1 MVEVFQNTPDL
12 ISLGLRS
19 SKSAIFHL
27 DLDENILSWS
37 SYAADMLGL
46 NESQL
51 KVSFEDFLSL
61 VHPDDRRIID
71 ATLSRH
77 GKGENLFAINLRL
90 KHKTQSYNLVR
101 AKGEIAVDAKT
112 GRKYVTGQIIDI
124 NDQVHDHRNLVLL
137 QEMTGIG
144 FWRYDIVNDT
154 LFWSEKVFEI
164 YGLDPTSGFPSFE
177 EALSYYHPEDRQ
189 IVENA
194 IMEVQKTRAPR
205 EFEARLIRHDKKEI
219 IARSEAFCECGED
232 DTPITIWG
240 VFEDITKKKE
250 EENQRKITNMVV
262 EHTSDAVIVTDA
274 NDRIEWVN
282 NALEKMTGYTLEEV
296 KGEKPGHIFQG
307 PETDPEAVKKLSKA
321 IRNREQITTTIL
333 NYDKQGHKYWLSIN
347 INPVFDERGE
357 LIKFIAIQR
366 NITQEQEN
374 QQELQRYR
382 EDLEQLVKEKTADLK
397 KAKETA
403 EKANMAKNE
412 FLARMSHELR
422 TPLNSIIG
430 LTSILEDEDGLS
442 GKHQNALQTIRES
455 SNFLLNLVND
465 ILDIS
470 KIEAGLVTIENK
482 PFCPAEL
489 LTSIKSQMAPLIA
502 RKNLTFTDN
511 IHALDDVYLLGDAH
525 HIHQVI
531 TNLLGNALK
540 YTLRGEIRLEAALR
554 DKDGECV
561 EFEIKVIDSGIGI
574 PKDKQDKVFDSFT
587 QVDESMTREFDGS
600 GLGLNIVKN
609 LVEEMNGSVSLE
621 SEENKGS
628 VFTIRLLLRR
638 CEQNIDDN
646 LLPEIY
652 YQPRT
657 DHIVRPS
664 ISQAHVLV
672 AEDNAFNKIFVQEL
686 LEKFGCQNAHF
697 VDNREQAVEFA
708 KHNDVDLILMDCRMP
723 KLNGYEATRQI
734 RQMEKKEKRDKRAT
748 IVAMTADVM
757 RGTRFKCLSAGM
769 DDYIPKPITMKTFQG
784 YLDTWID
791 FNEISTANGSRDES
805 AEDLLDLTI
814 LREYVEDDPEK
825 LKKLLGSFVTTT
837 TQDMATLKESLDD
850 QNTETWQRVAHRLK
864 GSASYIG
871 AEQFHDLCRQAQFE
885 ADGNAVK
892 RRQLYT
898 DMLEQYNTLCD
909 YLVEKDLLD
918 DGIRK
923 ERHS

>member
-1 MVEVFQNTPDL
+1 MVEVFKNTPDL
-12 ISLGLRS
+12 ISSGLRS

-27 DLDENILSWS
+27 NLDENTFLWS

-46 NESQL
+46 DESQL

-61 VHPDDRRIID
+61 IHPDDRRVID

-77 GKGENLFAINLRL
+77 AQGQKPFAINLRL
-90 KHKTQSYNLVR
+90 RHKTQSYNLVR

-112 GRKYVTGQIIDI
+112 GQKYVTGQVIDI

-164 YGLDPTSGFPSFE
+164 YGLDPTFDFPSFE
-177 EALSYYHPEDRQ
+177 EALSYYHPEDRH

-194 IMEVQKTRAPR
+194 IMEVQKTCTPR

-219 IARSEAFCECGED
+219 ITRSEAFCECGED
-232 DTPITIWG
+232 DTPKLIWG

-250 EENQRKITNMVV
+250 EENQRKIINMVA
-262 EHTSDAVIVTDA
+262 EHTSDSVIVTDA
-274 NDRIEWVN
+274 KDRIEWVN
-282 NALEKMTGYTLEEV
+282 NAFENMTGYTLEQV
-296 KGEKPGHIFQG
+296 KGQKPGHIFQG
-307 PETDPEAVKKLSKA
+307 PETDPETVKKLSKA
-321 IRNREQITTTIL
+321 IRNREPITTTIL
-333 NYDKQGHKYWLSIN
+333 NYDKQGNKYWLSIN

-366 NITQEQEN
+366 DITQEQEN

-382 EDLEQLVKEKTADLK
+382 EDLERIVEEKTADLA
-397 KAKETA
+397 KAKEAA

-430 LTSILEDEDGLS
+430 LTSILEESDMS
-442 GKHQNALQTIRES
+442 GKQQKSHQTIRES

-465 ILDIS
+465 ILDIA
-470 KIEAGLVTIENK
+470 KIEAGLISIEEK
-482 PFCPAEL
+482 PFCPRDL
-489 LTSIKSQMAPLIA
+489 LTSIKSQISPLA
-502 RKNLTFTDN
+502 RRRDLKFTDN
-511 IHALDDVYLLGDAH
+511 IDDLESTLILGDAH

-540 YTLRGEIRLEAALR
+540 YTLQGEIRLEAALH
-554 DKDGECV
+554 DEDDGGV
-561 EFEIKVIDSGIGI
+561 EFEVKVIDSGIGI
-574 PKDKQDKVFDSFT
+574 PKDKQHKVFDSFT
-587 QVDESMTREFDGS
+587 QVDESTTREFEGS

-609 LVEEMNGSVSLE
+609 LVEEMNGTVSLE

-652 YQPRT
+652 YQPRA

-672 AEDNAFNKIFVQEL
+672 AEDNAFNKIFVKEL
-686 LEKFGCQNAHF
+686 LDKFGCQNAHF
-697 VDNREQAVEFA
+697 VDNGEQAVAFV
-708 KHNDVDLILMDCRMP
+708 KRNNVDLILMDCRMP

-734 RQMEKKEKRDKRAT
+734 RQIEKKEKRDKRAT

-757 RGTRFKCLSAGM
+757 RGTKFKCLSAGM
-769 DDYIPKPITMKTFQG
+769 DDYIPKPLTMKTFRG

-791 FNEISTANGSRDES
+791 FNGIPKANYSRHGS

-825 LKKLLGSFVTTT
+825 LKHLLGSFVTTA
-837 TQDMATLKESLDD
+837 TQDINTLKESLDD
-850 QNTETWQRVAHRLK
+850 KNPESWQRVAHRLK

-885 ADGNAVK
+885 ADGNALK
-892 RRQLYT
+892 RRQLYA
-898 DMLEQYNTLCD
+898 DILEQYNILCD

-918 DGIRK
+918 EGIRK